1 MKILLDGGMKF
12 LDSTPKLKI
21 KLLNLLIRINFFVFL

>member
-12 LDSTPKLKI
+12 LDSTPKIKNKI
-21 KLLNLLIRINFFVFL
+21 IEFANKN